1 MSKDQKWKIENTH
14 QDHEGQGSHASSQ
27 DDERK
32 LCGLHPAHCIYYF
45 VFCNLLLSLFF
56 HWIHHLISLFF
67 KCKTSYFIIFMAWG
81 LKLRPQVFTA
91 PFTKNDIRGEIYLY
105 LLMSWNLLPFHLENI
120 NKISNKWQ
128 VTQSVH
134 NHFWP
139 KWKTQKKNRMK
150 KKEIPT
156 NGRWH

>member
-1 MSKDQKWKIENTH
+1 MLNSWNWRYILQLMSKDQKWKIENTH
-14 QDHEGQGSHASSQ
+14 QDHKGQGSHASSQ

-105 LLMSWNLLPFHLENI
+105 LLISFIKLCLEI
-120 NKISNKWQ
+120 YCLFI
-128 VTQSVH
+128 
-134 NHFWP
+134 
-139 KWKTQKKNRMK
+139 
-150 KKEIPT
+150 
-156 NGRWH
+156 

>member
-1 MSKDQKWKIENTH
+1 MKNREYTPGSWGPRIYIIIQTRIMRAKNKEEYTPRSWGPRIQKNTH
-14 QDHEGQGSHASSQ
+14 QDHKGQGSHASSQ

-67 KCKTSYFIIFMAWG
+67 KCTASYFIIGMAWG
-81 LKLRPQVFTA
+81 LKLRLQVFTA

-105 LLMSWNLLPFHLENI
+105 LLISFIKLCLEIYCLFN
-120 NKISNKWQ
+120 
-128 VTQSVH
+128 
-134 NHFWP
+134 
-139 KWKTQKKNRMK
+139 
-150 KKEIPT
+150 
-156 NGRWH
+156 